1 MKPST
6 KATLMALTG
15 YSIWGFSFL
24 FSKLAIGVATP
35 FVMLAVRFVVAFIA
49 VNLLVLT
56 GKMNFDLKGKPIG
69 PLLLLGLVQ
78 PVLYFIFETYGIAL
92 TSSSFAGVMIGLVP
106 VVGLVFG
113 CLALKEPCSLRQVV
127 CAVASIIGVMMTTVG
142 GLGTLSLPGT
152 LLLAGAVLCAVLFN
166 SISRGASKQFTA
178 FERTYVM
185 FALGSVFYM
194 VIALIENR
202 GDLSVFTTAL
212 SSPGFLIAVLYLSVA
227 SSVCA
232 FLLINSAVNELSV
245 GKISVFNNFVTVIS
259 VLAGIFIMKDSFTA
273 LQLVGIVIITL
284 SVFGVSYQ
292 KSEPVTE
299 EKEQ

>member
-24 FSKLAIGVATP
+24 FSKLAIGAATP
-35 FVMLAVRFVVAFIA
+35 FVMLAVRFIVAFLTL
-49 VNLLVLT
+49 NLLVLT
-56 GKMNFDLKGKPIG
+56 GKMDFDLKGKAIG

-78 PVLYFIFETYGIAL
+78 PGLYFIFETYGIAL

-106 VVGLVFG
+106 VVGLAFG
-113 CLALKEPCSLRQVV
+113 ALVLKEPCTLRQVI
-127 CAVASIIGVMMTTVG
+127 CAVASIAGVMMTTVG
-142 GLGTLSLPGT
+142 GLGNISLPGT
-152 LLLAGAVLCAVLFN
+152 LLLAGAVMCAVLFN

-185 FALGSVFYM
+185 FALGSVIYL
-194 VIALIENR
+194 VIAMIENR
-202 GDLSVFTTAL
+202 GDLTVFSTAL
-212 SSPGFLIAVLYLSVA
+212 SSLGFLIAVFYLAVP

-245 GKISVFNNFVTVIS
+245 GKISVFNNFATVIS
-259 VLAGIFIMKDSFTA
+259 VPAGILIMKDSFTV
-273 LQLVGIVIITL
+273 LQLVGIVVILL

-292 KSEPVTE
+292 KSEPVSA
-299 EKEQ
+299 EKE